1 MVKMLDKCLISARLA
16 QSVER
21 ETFNLK
27 AKGSSPLS
35 GELFFFYFFSSFNM
49 VKLYDVL
56 YSINFII
63 DHFLIFFNFRFQVRR
78 VLEENQKK
86 I

>member
-1 MVKMLDKCLISARLA
+1 MQARLA

-35 GELFFFYFFSSFNM
+35 GGFFFPQTTRLERIHTYYLLNC
-49 VKLYDVL
+49 YD
-56 YSINFII
+56 NFI
-63 DHFLIFFNFRFQVRR
+63 NK
-78 VLEENQKK
+78 N
-86 I
+86 

>member
-1 MVKMLDKCLISARLA
+1 MMNKTVVGIFLIVYMRIYLVITDIAARLA

-35 GELFFFYFFSSFNM
+35 GEFFI
-49 VKLYDVL
+49 VVA
-56 YSINFII
+56 FII
-63 DHFLIFFNFRFQVRR
+63 
-78 VLEENQKK
+78 
-86 I
+86 

>member
-1 MVKMLDKCLISARLA
+1 MARLA

-35 GELFFFYFFSSFNM
+35 GEYFLGIF
-49 VKLYDVL
+49 
-56 YSINFII
+56 
-63 DHFLIFFNFRFQVRR
+63 IFFKVSNPFEK
-78 VLEENQKK
+78 L
-86 I
+86 

>member
-1 MVKMLDKCLISARLA
+1 MARLA

-35 GELFFFYFFSSFNM
+35 GEFFLNSRKNVYLTLMFYFDYLLSST
-49 VKLYDVL
+49 
-56 YSINFII
+56 
-63 DHFLIFFNFRFQVRR
+63 QV
-78 VLEENQKK
+78 
-86 I
+86 IH

>member
-1 MVKMLDKCLISARLA
+1 MLKIYFQIFLICTQQEYLTIQARLA

-35 GELFFFYFFSSFNM
+35 GELFFSL
-49 VKLYDVL
+49 KI
-56 YSINFII
+56 SIENLNRASPVCII
-63 DHFLIFFNFRFQVRR
+63 LID
-78 VLEENQKK
+78 
-86 I
+86 

>member
-1 MVKMLDKCLISARLA
+1 MTISKYFLQARLA

-35 GELFFFYFFSSFNM
+35 GEFF
-49 VKLYDVL
+49 
-56 YSINFII
+56 
-63 DHFLIFFNFRFQVRR
+63 
-78 VLEENQKK
+78 
-86 I
+86 

>member
-1 MVKMLDKCLISARLA
+1 MFWDTRYKSQNNKARLA

-35 GELFFFYFFSSFNM
+35 G
-49 VKLYDVL
+49 D
-56 YSINFII
+56 
-63 DHFLIFFNFRFQVRR
+63 IFCKV
-78 VLEENQKK
+78 
-86 I
+86 

>member
-1 MVKMLDKCLISARLA
+1 MVHQTQEKYIEARLA

-35 GELFFFYFFSSFNM
+35 GEFFES
-49 VKLYDVL
+49 
-56 YSINFII
+56 
-63 DHFLIFFNFRFQVRR
+63 
-78 VLEENQKK
+78 
-86 I
+86 

>member
-1 MVKMLDKCLISARLA
+1 MVTSFLFEICARLA

-35 GELFFFYFFSSFNM
+35 GEFFIHS
-49 VKLYDVL
+49 
-56 YSINFII
+56 
-63 DHFLIFFNFRFQVRR
+63 
-78 VLEENQKK
+78 KK
-86 I
+86 

>member
-1 MVKMLDKCLISARLA
+1 MNNKARLA

-35 GELFFFYFFSSFNM
+35 GGFFFEITSFNKFNTTSL
-49 VKLYDVL
+49 VFFFISVL
-56 YSINFII
+56 CLTDDI
-63 DHFLIFFNFRFQVRR
+63 R
-78 VLEENQKK
+78 
-86 I
+86 

>member
-1 MVKMLDKCLISARLA
+1 MLFLICLKIKLIVVRNKARLA

-35 GELFFFYFFSSFNM
+35 GEYFF
-49 VKLYDVL
+49 
-56 YSINFII
+56 
-63 DHFLIFFNFRFQVRR
+63 IFFILIRFW
-78 VLEENQKK
+78 L

>member
-1 MVKMLDKCLISARLA
+1 MTSYQDEFVKFVRFSRRTRKTKKVDSNNGTTLSFWHSCKARLA

-35 GELFFFYFFSSFNM
+35 GEFFLL
-49 VKLYDVL
+49 V
-56 YSINFII
+56 I
-63 DHFLIFFNFRFQVRR
+63 
-78 VLEENQKK
+78 
-86 I
+86 

>member
-1 MVKMLDKCLISARLA
+1 MNDRKSWNMHVLSQARLA

-35 GELFFFYFFSSFNM
+35 GEFFFA
-49 VKLYDVL
+49 VC
-56 YSINFII
+56 
-63 DHFLIFFNFRFQVRR
+63 
-78 VLEENQKK
+78 
-86 I
+86 

>member
-1 MVKMLDKCLISARLA
+1 MLDKLYARLA

-35 GELFFFYFFSSFNM
+35 GDFFFQN
-49 VKLYDVL
+49 L
-56 YSINFII
+56 NG
-63 DHFLIFFNFRFQVRR
+63 
-78 VLEENQKK
+78 
-86 I
+86 

>member
-1 MVKMLDKCLISARLA
+1 MYQARLA

-35 GELFFFYFFSSFNM
+35 GEFF
-49 VKLYDVL
+49 
-56 YSINFII
+56 
-63 DHFLIFFNFRFQVRR
+63 
-78 VLEENQKK
+78 
-86 I
+86 

>member
-1 MVKMLDKCLISARLA
+1 MLEARLA

-35 GELFFFYFFSSFNM
+35 GEFFTIKKVYGKNFN
-49 VKLYDVL
+49 
-56 YSINFII
+56 
-63 DHFLIFFNFRFQVRR
+63 
-78 VLEENQKK
+78 
-86 I
+86 